1 MLCALLFFLNEN
13 ESSVVSQKI
22 PIFARGHF
30 CDIICCPMKKIL
42 IVDDQSYILEST
54 SLLLRFEDYD
64 VATAANGR
72 IGVEV
77 AKQYR
82 PDLILCDI
90 SMPELDG
97 YGVLEAIRSDP
108 LLSSTPFVFLTART
122 DKADMRAGMVKGA
135 DDFLIKPY
143 TRDDLIQTV
152 NSIWKKRSNLE
163 VQSQKRVEDIARNIT
178 YALPHEFRIVL
189 NQVMGS
195 AKYLQTIAHTVTP
208 SGIEEMTDDILVS
221 ARRLI
226 RITENFLTYAQIESF
241 MADPAMRATV
251 RSFRTDE
258 PAAMLCDLGM
268 AKAMNFNRAA
278 DVNFGELIEGL
289 TIEVSSENFAKIIAE
304 LVDNALRFSDP
315 GAQIV
320 LDMFETER
328 GFVGFRI
335 ADRGRGMTAE
345 QITDIGAYKQFERT
359 TYEQQGVGLGL
370 YIAKKLT
377 ELHNGTFN
385 IESKEGAG
393 TTITFTLPIVMSE

>member
-1 MLCALLFFLNEN
+1 
-13 ESSVVSQKI
+13 
-22 PIFARGHF
+22 
-30 CDIICCPMKKIL
+30 MKKIL
-42 IVDDQSYILEST
+42 VIDDQSYILEST

-77 AKQYR
+77 ARQYR

-97 YGVLEAIRSDP
+97 YGVLEAVRADHE
-108 LLSSTPFVFLTART
+108 LSSTPFVFLTART

-143 TRDDLIQTV
+143 TRDDLIETV
-152 NSIWKKRSNLE
+152 NSIWQKRSNIE

-195 AKYLQTIAHTVTP
+195 AKYLQSIAQTVTT
-208 SGIEEMTDDILVS
+208 EAVLETTDDILIS
-221 ARRLI
+221 ARRLF

-241 MADPAMRATV
+241 MADPNMRASV
-251 RSFRTDE
+251 RAFRTEE
-258 PAAMLCDLGM
+258 PAAMLCDLAM
-268 AKAMNFNRAA
+268 AKAMNFERGA
-278 DVNFGELIEGL
+278 DLDFGELIEGT

-304 LVDNALRFSDP
+304 LTDNAFRFSEP
-315 GAQIV
+315 GTTV
-320 LDMFETER
+320 LIDMFEAD
-328 GFVGFRI
+328 GDFIGFRI
-335 ADRGRGMTAE
+335 LDRGRGMSRE
-345 QITDIGAYKQFERT
+345 QVAGIGAYKQFERT

-370 YIAKKLT
+370 YIAKKLV
-377 ELHNGTFN
+377 ELHDGLFTMISSEGGGT
-385 IESKEGAG
+385 A
-393 TTITFTLPIVMSE
+393 ITFTLPIVPQK

>member
-1 MLCALLFFLNEN
+1 
-13 ESSVVSQKI
+13 
-22 PIFARGHF
+22 
-30 CDIICCPMKKIL
+30 MKKIL

-77 AKQYR
+77 ARQYR

-97 YGVLEAIRSDP
+97 YGVLEAIRADP

-195 AKYLQTIAHTVTP
+195 AKYLQTISQTVTP
-208 SGIEEMTDDILVS
+208 EGIQEMTDDILVS

-241 MADPAMRATV
+241 MADPTMRATV

-268 AKAMNFNRAA
+268 AKAMNFDRAA
-278 DVNFGELIEGL
+278 DMYFGELIEGL

-304 LVDNALRFSDP
+304 LCDNALRFSDS
-315 GAQIV
+315 GAKIT
-320 LDMFETER
+320 LDMFKAER

-335 ADRGRGMTAE
+335 ADNGRGMTAQ

-377 ELHNGTFN
+377 ELHNGTFS
-385 IESKEGAG
+385 IESTEGVG
-393 TTITFTLPIVMSE
+393 TTITFTLPIVMAE